1 MKSFNSQVQ
10 FNAGDVRR
18 GFRVREVRDVPGI
31 RGVAYMFD
39 HTATGAQFLHIHCD
53 DPENLFSIN
62 FATPPPDDTGLPH
75 ILEHAV
81 LAGSKRFPVRE
92 PFFEMIKMSMA
103 TFINAMT
110 GWDCTYYPVCSNV
123 PADLFNLAE
132 VYFDAVFHPL
142 LAETTFR
149 REGHHLAPG
158 DDQSPPQTLTINGIV
173 YNEMK
178 SNFSQPEG
186 RLQRAA
192 LRGLFPD
199 TPYGL
204 ESGGDPEAI
213 PQLTY
218 DDFLNFHR
226 NYYNPTNARF
236 LCYGDIDP
244 EKHLDFLADHL
255 DTVAPG
261 PRAPNI
267 PVQPRWSEPRQTEDV
282 YAVDDDEDLAAK
294 TYHVSTWIVGG
305 ADDPVDQM
313 QLYILGLIL
322 TGNEAAPLRK
332 ALVDSRIGE
341 DVVFTGFSS
350 VGRESVFRV
359 GVKGSEPE
367 RAADFRE
374 LVETTLESL
383 AESGFD
389 DRHVRAAFQ
398 QAAYDFQEVSTLFP
412 LNVLEEVLDAW
423 LYERDPLTYMNA
435 DELLAETSH
444 RYAAD
449 PHVFR
454 ALIRDRLIDNPHR
467 LDLLFKPDREHQAT
481 VDSKLARD
489 LVTRRQAMSD
499 ADAERVAEEAA
510 RVEAEAGAPNTPA
523 DVATLPQ
530 LSVQDLPPK
539 PREVDTETTSV
550 PGGGTF
556 LHNRVFSNGVNYLR
570 LEFDLRGFPAE
581 LWEAVP
587 RYIETVR
594 KLGAGDWD
602 FQEVAWRQA
611 EATGGLHAGLELRT
625 SIDPPGTPALG
636 VTLDMK
642 ALDQQLDP
650 ALDLLETILF
660 EANPDDRA
668 RFSDVITQTRARLRT
683 RLVQDGL
690 GTARR
695 HAARHLFAEAERN
708 EQLRGLPQLDRV
720 EQLVAGFDCE
730 FPRIVESVC
739 GVRDFLLAPNR
750 FSASFTGSVEAA
762 QAVHARLDGW
772 IARMQAD
779 HRESEPSVF
788 TPLGASVHE
797 GLAAPIQ
804 VSHCVRAFRTPG
816 FESELAPL
824 LMLGTQLINIDYLIS
839 EIRLKGNAYGAGCQY
854 RGLPGHMILFS
865 YADPHI
871 ARTYRV
877 FDGLLDYVHDAPW
890 TKAELDRAIITTAK
904 GFQTPIRP
912 EAATS
917 ETLGHFRT
925 GLTPERRAH
934 IYQRLL
940 AAEVDQVR
948 EAFSQVLEQARDCAA
963 NCVVSSRTRLESAKT
978 EMNVPMTIRPIL
990 RQTPQSG

>member
-1 MKSFNSQVQ
+1 MKSSGSQTQ
-10 FNAGDVRR
+10 LKAGDILR
-18 GFRVREVRDVPGI
+18 GFRVRYVRDVSGV
-31 RGVAYMFD
+31 RGVAYLFD
-39 HTATGAQFLHIHCD
+39 HAATGAQFLHIHCE

-158 DDQSPPQTLTINGIV
+158 DDQSPPQTLALNGIV

-199 TPYGL
+199 TPYGH

-218 DDFLNFHR
+218 DDFVNFHR

-236 LCYGDIDP
+236 LCYGNIDP
-244 EKHLDFLADHL
+244 IQHLEFLADHL

-261 PRAPNI
+261 PRAPDI
-267 PVQPRWSEPRQTEDV
+267 PVQPRWLEPRRTEDV
-282 YAVDDDEDLAAK
+282 YAVDDDEELTAK

-332 ALVDSRIGE
+332 ALVDSKIGE
-341 DVVFTGFSS
+341 DVVFTGFSA
-350 VGRESVFRV
+350 VGRESVFRA

-367 RAADFRE
+367 RASDFRE
-374 LVETTLESL
+374 RVMSTLESL

-398 QAAYDFQEVSTLFP
+398 QAAYDFREISTLFP
-412 LNVLEEVLDAW
+412 LNVLEEVLDSW
-423 LYERDPLTYMNA
+423 LYERDPLTYLNA
-435 DELLAETSH
+435 DELLAETRR
-444 RYAAD
+444 RYAED
-449 PHVFR
+449 PHIFQT
-454 ALIRDRLIDNPHR
+454 LIRERLIDNPHR
-467 LDLLFKPDREHQAT
+467 LELLFRPDREHQNA
-481 VDSKLARD
+481 VDEKLVRGLAA
-489 LVTRRQAMSD
+489 RRQAMSD
-499 ADAERVAEEAA
+499 AEAGRVAEEAA
-510 RVEAEAGAPNTPA
+510 HVEAEAGAPNTPA
-523 DVATLPQ
+523 DLATLPQ
-530 LSVQDLPPK
+530 LSVRDLPTQ
-539 PREVDTETTSV
+539 PRKVDTETAQL

-556 LHNRVFSNGVNYLR
+556 MHNRVFSNGVNYLR
-570 LEFDLRGFPAE
+570 LEFDLRGFPAD

-587 RYIETVR
+587 RYIETVQ

-602 FQEVAWRQA
+602 YQETAWRKT
-611 EATGGLHAGLELRT
+611 EATGGLSAGLELRT
-625 SIDPPGTPALG
+625 GIDPPGTPALG
-636 VTLDMK
+636 VSLGMK
-642 ALDQQLDP
+642 ALDEQLAP
-650 ALDLLETILF
+650 ALKLLETILF
-660 EANPDDRA
+660 DVDPDDRP

-695 HAARHLFAEAERN
+695 HAARHLFPEAERS

-720 EQLVAGFDCE
+720 EELVAGFDCE

-739 GVRDFLLAPNR
+739 GVRDFLLAPERLN
-750 FSASFTGSVEAA
+750 ASFTGSPEAA
-762 QAVHARLDGW
+762 QTVRARLVEW
-772 IARMQAD
+772 TARMRSD
-779 HRESEPSVF
+779 KRESAPTVFSPLSSSVY
-788 TPLGASVHE
+788 E

-804 VSHCVRAFRTPG
+804 VSHCVRAFRAPG
-816 FESELAPL
+816 YESDLAPL

-877 FDGLLDYVHDAPW
+877 FDGLLDYVHAAPW
-890 TKAELDRAIITTAK
+890 TKIELDRAIITTAK

-917 ETLGHFRT
+917 ETLDHFRT
-925 GLTPERRAH
+925 GLTAERRAQ
-934 IYQRLL
+934 IYQRLIG
-940 AAEVDQVR
+940 AEVEEVR
-948 EAFSQVLEQARDCAA
+948 NAFSQVLEQARDCAA
-963 NCVVSSRTRLESAKT
+963 NCVVSSRKRLETAKT
-978 EMNVPMTIRPIL
+978 EMDVPMTIRPIL
-990 RQTPQSG
+990 RQSPSA